1 MPDILVFEKDIT
13 SGTLPNPIVLVVVV
27 FPHCYDE
34 MTPPYSQHN
43 SRMEKSNK
51 VKLRWHPHIPN
62 IKVIYMEES
71 KKVKLI

>member
-1 MPDILVFEKDIT
+1 MPDIQVFEKDIT
-13 SGTLPNPIVLVVVV
+13 SGTLPNPIVLVVV

-34 MTPPYSQHN
+34 MTPHIPNIIVVY
-43 SRMEKSNK
+43 MEKSNK

-71 KKVKLI
+71 NKVKLL